1 MCVFT
6 VHTLFPFSHSL
17 GSIPLNCVY
26 LCNLAHINSILETN
40 SNCMFS
46 FSLLKASDSHKV
58 LLCFF
63 QGYQQV
69 MRKSVTPHFQENAAR
84 SIGSVS
90 CWHCQIDM
98 YVGSASVSWCPL
110 VSPQLVVAPTRLVPH
125 WAPMAVLPPLVLPGW
140 GCRPKLLLWVTES
153 WCWWS
158 QFPDEIV

>member
-1 MCVFT
+1 MRVFT
-6 VHTLFPFSHSL
+6 VHRLFPFSHSL
-17 GSIPLNCVY
+17 GSIPLTCVY

-98 YVGSASVSWCPL
+98 YVGFVSVSWCPHSFSQGL
-110 VSPQLVVAPTRLVPH
+110 FLTELPWQFFLRLCY
-125 WAPMAVLPPLVLPGW
+125 L
-140 GCRPKLLLWVTES
+140 
-153 WCWWS
+153 
-158 QFPDEIV
+158 DEAADPNCYCG